1 MRCPHC
7 KKTIKDEEAL
17 DAIAPAKI
25 LSRSG
30 SIRGRRGEHKKK
42 GHPSDVAAR
51 AARARWGK

>member
-7 KKTIKDEEAL
+7 KKLIKDDDAL
-17 DAIAPAKI
+17 DLIAAAKI

-30 SIRGRRGEHKKK
+30 SIRGKRGEHKKK
-42 GHPSDVAAR
+42 GHSSEIAAR